1 MIIKADQIFIMAGAR
16 LINDDDPTCRKLC
29 AKCIK
34 EMITRIHH
42 NKRSKLFNIVM
53 EWLEDTKVIIEY

>member
-1 MIIKADQIFIMAGAR
+1 MLRAGLIFLTTGAR

-34 EMITRIHH
+34 ELVARVPP
-42 NKRSKLFNIVM
+42 NEKNKLFEIVVQ
-53 EWLEDTKVIIEY
+53 WLNDPKVIITT

>member
-1 MIIKADQIFIMAGAR
+1 MAGAR

-34 EMITRIHH
+34 EMVTRIPY
-42 NKRSKLFNIVM
+42 NKRSNLFDIVVQ
-53 EWLEDTKVIIEY
+53 WLNDTKVIT